1 MAEHPIQ
8 GMMGVTIDKIREM
21 VDTSTI
27 IGDPIHPDEKT
38 TIIPVS
44 KVTFGFA
51 SGGSDVGPQCSKQ
64 MFGGGSGAGVSVTPV
79 AFLVIADGNVRT
91 VQLIDKVTAVDNV
104 VASLPELVDKVT
116 ALIKK
121 EKPAPV
127 QDNKE

>member
-1 MAEHPIQ
+1 
-8 GMMGVTIDKIREM
+8 
-21 VDTSTI
+21 
-27 IGDPIHPDEKT
+27 
-38 TIIPVS
+38 
-44 KVTFGFA
+44 
-51 SGGSDVGPQCSKQ
+51 

>member
-27 IGDPIHPDEKT
+27 IGEPIHPDDKT

-51 SGGSDVGPQCSKQ
+51 SGGTDGTNVRYGA
-64 MFGGGSGAGVSVTPV
+64 GAGAGVTITPV
-79 AFLVIADGNVRT
+79 AFIVVNQGNVRMIYVEPPT
-91 VQLIDKVTAVDNV
+91 NSALDKALDMV
-104 VASLPELVDKVT
+104 PQLVDKF
-116 ALIKK
+116 KK
-121 EKPAPV
+121 DKP
-127 QDNKE
+127 EESTEY